1 MNNSDSPQCYRTV
14 GRDEVAELVIDKSR
28 FIAAVGRAADE
39 AAAVAFIADVRKRH
53 WHATHNCSAFRVGLE
68 VETQRSSDDGEPA
81 GTAGKPILESLHRHG
96 VRNVVVVVTRY
107 FGGIKL
113 GAGGLIRA
121 YGAAAQAGI
130 RAAGIVERA
139 RHLILEIRCDYAD
152 WHRLERELRRSGHL
166 QPPVFAEA
174 VTARVL
180 VAPADA
186 DALRHHVADLTAGAA
201 DIHAAGFEFIERLLE
216 PAGGISANPDVSPS

>member
-1 MNNSDSPQCYRTV
+1 MYHPDSPQCYRTV
-14 GRDEVAELVIDKSR
+14 GGDAAAELVVEKSR
-28 FIAAVGRAADE
+28 FIAAVGRATDE
-39 AAAVAFIADVRKRH
+39 AAAAAFIADVRKRH

-68 VETQRSSDDGEPA
+68 TESQRSSDDGEPA
-81 GTAGKPILESLHRHG
+81 GTAGKPILESLHRLG
-96 VRNVVVVVTRY
+96 IRNAVVVVTRY

-139 RHLILEIRCDYAD
+139 RCLVLEIRCDYAD
-152 WHRLERELRRSGHL
+152 WHRLERELRRAGRL
-166 QPPVFAEA
+166 QPPVFAAE

-180 VAPADA
+180 VAPPDV
-186 DALRHHVADLTAGAA
+186 DALHRQVADLTNGAA
-201 DIHAAGFEFIERLLE
+201 AVRDAGYEFIES
-216 PAGGISANPDVSPS
+216 PVNPDGGTEC